1 MAKNHARWD
10 TPPPQNAPKPKG
22 PLVHCRF
29 YNVATLRLFPDVR
42 QVAATRPTRRHSLVV
57 AAVTAVFVDRRHNR
71 PGLELEP
78 QRELDLT
85 LRR

>member
-22 PLVHCRF
+22 PLVLCRF
-29 YNVATLRLFPDVR
+29 YSVQTLPPFPEV
-42 QVAATRPTRRHSLVV
+42 VKLPPLAGCSGGHS
-57 AAVTAVFVDRRHNR
+57 FVDRRFYNR

-78 QRELDLT
+78 QRELDLA